1 MRQEMSKRR
10 VEILVVAL
18 AGLLTPVAQAQQA
31 QQSWAL
37 DAAKIYLAPDQPAI
51 AGQVVIAGT
60 RIQSVAPGSGK
71 RTVAATRAPQ
81 CNGGVLVAGFQNSHV
96 HFTGDEFRD
105 ARQQRAEAL
114 DVALTQML
122 TRYGYTTVFDI
133 ASDRDNTLALRD
145 RIEKGDVRGPR
156 ILTVGGALFPPHGLP
171 VYIAHMRKEL
181 LDKLPQP
188 SSVDEALKAVRENF
202 AAGSDGTKLFLATPQ
217 ADNTLKRMSTDIARA
232 AVDETHRRAKL
243 VFAHP
248 TDIQGIQEAL
258 DAHVDILA
266 HPPLGAPVPW
276 PEPLMKQVRDAG
288 MSMIP
293 TLKLF
298 EFELQKQHVPPA
310 IAERLVNEG
319 VTELGKFAAIGGQV
333 LFGTDVGYMTDYD
346 PAREY
351 ELMTKAGLTPM
362 QILASLTTT
371 PAARWKEQNRRGRI
385 AAGLDADIVVLDADP
400 ADSPRNFA
408 AVRCVI
414 RGGEVIYTRQ

>member
-1 MRQEMSKRR
+1 MSNRR
-10 VEILVVAL
+10 VAILVVAL
-18 AGLLTPVAQAQQA
+18 AGLLTPVAQAQQTR
-31 QQSWAL
+31 QSWAL
-37 DAAKIYLAPDQPAI
+37 DAAKIYVAPDTPAI
-51 AGQVVIAGT
+51 TGQVVIAGT
-60 RIQSVAPGSGK
+60 KIQSVAPASGK
-71 RTVAATRAPQ
+71 RAVAATRAPR
-81 CNGGVLVAGFQNSHV
+81 CNAGVLVAGFQNSHV

-105 ARQQRAEAL
+105 ARHQRAEAL
-114 DVALTQML
+114 GVALTRML

-145 RIEKGDVRGPR
+145 RIETGDVRGPR
-156 ILTVGGALFPPHGLP
+156 ILTAGWALFPPHGLP
-171 VYIAHMRKEL
+171 IYISHMRKEL

-188 SSVDEALKAVRENF
+188 SSIDEALKVVRENF
-202 AAGSDGTKLFLATPQ
+202 AAGTDGTKLFLATPQ
-217 ADNTLKRMSTDIARA
+217 GDNTVKRMPPDIARA

-248 TDIQGIQEAL
+248 TDIQGMQEAL

-276 PEPLMKQVRDAG
+276 PEPLMQQVRDAG

-298 EFELQKQHVPPA
+298 EFELAKEHVPA
-310 IAERLVNEG
+310 STAERLVNES
-319 VTELGKFAAIGGQV
+319 VTGFGRFAAMGGQV

-351 ELMTKAGLTPM
+351 ELMASAGLTPM

-371 PAARWKEQNRRGRI
+371 PAARWQEQNRRGRI

-400 ADSPRNFA
+400 ADAARNFA

-414 RGGEVIYTRQ
+414 RGGEVIYTRE

>member
-1 MRQEMSKRR
+1 MSNRR

-18 AGLLTPVAQAQQA
+18 AGLLSPVAHAQQT
-31 QQSWAL
+31 QPSWAL
-37 DAAKIYLAPDQPAI
+37 DAAKIYLAPDTPAI
-51 AGQVVIAGT
+51 TGQVVIA
-60 RIQSVAPGSGK
+60 RAKIQSVAPASGK
-71 RTVAATRAPQ
+71 PAVAATRAHQ
-81 CNGGVLVAGFQNSHV
+81 CNGGELVAGFQNSHV

-105 ARQQRAEAL
+105 ARRQRAEAL
-114 DVALTQML
+114 DVALTRML

-145 RIEKGDVRGPR
+145 RIETGEVRGPR
-156 ILTVGGALFPPHGLP
+156 ILTAGWALFPPHGLP
-171 VYIAHMRKEL
+171 IYISHMRKEL

-188 SSVDEALKAVRENF
+188 SSVDEALKVVRENF
-202 AAGSDGTKLFLATPQ
+202 AAGADGTKLFLVTPQ
-217 ADNTLKRMSTDIARA
+217 GDNAVKRMPPDIARA
-232 AVDETHRRAKL
+232 AVDETHRQTKL

-266 HPPLGAPVPW
+266 HPPLGAPLPW

-293 TLKLF
+293 TLKLL
-298 EFELQKQHVPPA
+298 EFELAKEHVPA
-310 IAERLVNEG
+310 STAERLVNES
-319 VTELGKFAAIGGQV
+319 VTGFGSFAAMGGQV

-351 ELMTKAGLTPM
+351 ELMANAGLTPM

-371 PAARWKEQNRRGRI
+371 PAARWQEQNRRGRI

-400 ADSPRNFA
+400 ADAPRNFA

-414 RGGEVIYTRQ
+414 RGGEVIYARK